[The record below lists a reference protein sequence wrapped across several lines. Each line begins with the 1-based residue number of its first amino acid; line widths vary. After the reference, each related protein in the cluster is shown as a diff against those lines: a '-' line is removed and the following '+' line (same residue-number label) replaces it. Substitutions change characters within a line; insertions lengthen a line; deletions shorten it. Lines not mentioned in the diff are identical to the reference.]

1 MSSNLW
7 FTMWTRRL
15 GLQQHTVSIE
25 GHAASAAT
33 GRVLVLLCQYTRG
46 RALMLRENFRRRG
59 REEGEVVRPC
69 PLIVLSVVTGSSA
82 RPRPGG
88 VSTHSKGGAGEG
100 KCRPPPP
107 PPPAFF
113 SRAHAVTGHS
123 IFTTSFC
130 LLASDWC
137 EQSPPLSPD

>member
-25 GHAASAAT
+25 GHAASSAAT

-59 REEGEVVRPC
+59 RE
-69 PLIVLSVVTGSSA
+69 
-82 RPRPGG
+82 GG
-88 VSTHSKGGAGEG
+88 RKGKLCG
-100 KCRPPPP
+100 
-107 PPPAFF
+107 PA
-113 SRAHAVTGHS
+113 
-123 IFTTSFC
+123 
-130 LLASDWC
+130 L
-137 EQSPPLSPD
+137 